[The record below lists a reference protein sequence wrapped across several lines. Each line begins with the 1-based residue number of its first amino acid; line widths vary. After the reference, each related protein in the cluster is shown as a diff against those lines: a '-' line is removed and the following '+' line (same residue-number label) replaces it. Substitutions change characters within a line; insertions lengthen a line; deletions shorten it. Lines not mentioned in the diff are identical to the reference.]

1 MKSYYLTEKEDRTF
15 TKLVLE
21 FNEMEKKNDSLYAE
35 MENRIKERT
44 SILLYMIPMYRLYLQ
59 EEDAGEFFLD
69 IQKDIDWIIRS
80 FRISGL
86 TYNGY
91 LTQICRYRVMRF
103 MRRKMKNANLETAI
117 IFSDMTIHESLTS
130 ENCLPYSAEFKDVS
144 SMDLSQLSRHII
156 RNQSQ
161 ENMVFNEK
169 ELHVTEMLRKTKKR
183 LQFVSLLLSLPETET
198 PGFIAGVS
206 RLLRIDIDTASRFY
220 TLRHEMLHK
229 NNAKAIEALEMIAG
243 RHWTLL
249 VKMRRA
255 LYLETDDEKKRQ
267 LERKYKRLNEIYMHR
282 RKEIARAHTGLT
294 HKAISE
300 LLGISRSSVSYSIK
314 AMRQSLEEITESL

>member
-91 LTQICRYRVMRF
+91 LTQICRYRVMR
-103 MRRKMKNANLETAI
+103 
-117 IFSDMTIHESLTS
+117 
-130 ENCLPYSAEFKDVS
+130 
-144 SMDLSQLSRHII
+144 
-156 RNQSQ
+156 
-161 ENMVFNEK
+161 
-169 ELHVTEMLRKTKKR
+169 
-183 LQFVSLLLSLPETET
+183 
-198 PGFIAGVS
+198 
-206 RLLRIDIDTASRFY
+206 
-220 TLRHEMLHK
+220 
-229 NNAKAIEALEMIAG
+229 
-243 RHWTLL
+243 
-249 VKMRRA
+249 
-255 LYLETDDEKKRQ
+255 
-267 LERKYKRLNEIYMHR
+267 
-282 RKEIARAHTGLT
+282 
-294 HKAISE
+294 
-300 LLGISRSSVSYSIK
+300 
-314 AMRQSLEEITESL
+314 